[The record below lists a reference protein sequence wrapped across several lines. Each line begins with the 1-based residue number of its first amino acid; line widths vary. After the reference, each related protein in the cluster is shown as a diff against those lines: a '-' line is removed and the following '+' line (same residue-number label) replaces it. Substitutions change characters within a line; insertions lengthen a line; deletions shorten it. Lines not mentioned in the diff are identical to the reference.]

1 LSLRI
6 FYDDT
11 SFRLKG
17 WRKIAKRL
25 DEVIRENEWI
35 PGDLSFIITTDQNLR
50 SINIEFLNHDYFT
63 DVITFDYTLN
73 DTLNG
78 EIYISIDRVRENA
91 GNYEVSLKKE
101 LLRVIIHGV
110 LHLCG
115 FNDKSDR
122 QRNNMRKEEDRWLKE
137 LLEVVQDE
145 V

>member
-1 LSLRI
+1 MSLRI